1 MGDVLD
7 AGAILLGVKIVVT
20 NDQCTRIA
28 AMKVFQELT

>member
-20 NDQCTRIA
+20 NNQGTRIA
-28 AMKVFQELT
+28 AMKVL